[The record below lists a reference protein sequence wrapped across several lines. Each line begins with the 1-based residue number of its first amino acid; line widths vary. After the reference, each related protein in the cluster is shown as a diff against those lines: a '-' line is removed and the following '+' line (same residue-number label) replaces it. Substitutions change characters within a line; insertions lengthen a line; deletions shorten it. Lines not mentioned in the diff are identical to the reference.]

1 MDEVYYVDIQETAD
15 HNVAFASR
23 CSCAY
28 CRNFRKAFPVQCSE
42 ALAVLERFGL
52 TEDADIDTIDYSWNE
67 TGDKRVYY
75 AYYSVKGTLSQDGYV
90 LYNGDAKITLF
101 LEDSAETVCPESEM
115 ESPFFILEVEAELP
129 WWLEESP
136 DD

>member
-1 MDEVYYVDIQETAD
+1 MNEIYYVDIQATAD
-15 HNVAFASR
+15 HSAAFASR

-28 CRNFRKAFPVQCSE
+28 CRNFRKVFPVQCSE
-42 ALAVLERFGL
+42 ASGILEKFGL
-52 TEDADIDTIDYSWNE
+52 TVAADIDTIDYFWNE
-67 TGDKRVYY
+67 ARDKRVYY

-90 LYNGDAKITLF
+90 LYNGDAKITLYQ
-101 LEDSAETVCPESEM
+101 EDSAGPVCPESEM
-115 ESPFFILEVEAELP
+115 ESPYFILEVEAELP